1 MPLHLS
7 TSTCRFPCIFR
18 HVAEPAVAAV
28 LSLSKCQ
35 QLQWACAAGEQ
46 QNPPVTTSPDRLD
59 APILADNNF
68 ARRDFQ
74 IEGTRG
80 LHGDTCTADECCLA
94 RFQTGAGN
102 KTPFHKA
109 LRTALPFPRFENV
122 PINDT
127 RKFAGGPKC
136 PHFYNSRAGQMATE
150 SVPPHIFYKMRP
162 QQSSFCGL
170 STRLPWPSMTSDLAP
185 ATPIPLLCA
194 TLHNARAAFCRKD
207 NRPHQLIAP
216 DIQRTELWMS
226 GLRLIGGRYTV
237 QTVFGKLR

>member
-1 MPLHLS
+1 MTSGIGNEETLSLKLIFFGLHFVGTAEPAIHKASTLAVKVHRDAGKASYFGMPLHLS

-94 RFQTGAGN
+94 RFQTGAGH
-102 KTPFHKA
+102 KTPIHKA

-122 PINDT
+122 PINAT
-127 RKFAGGPKC
+127 RKFAGDP
-136 PHFYNSRAGQMATE
+136 FFFLLFSR
-150 SVPPHIFYKMRP
+150 
-162 QQSSFCGL
+162 
-170 STRLPWPSMTSDLAP
+170 
-185 ATPIPLLCA
+185 
-194 TLHNARAAFCRKD
+194 
-207 NRPHQLIAP
+207 IA
-216 DIQRTELWMS
+216 
-226 GLRLIGGRYTV
+226 
-237 QTVFGKLR
+237 